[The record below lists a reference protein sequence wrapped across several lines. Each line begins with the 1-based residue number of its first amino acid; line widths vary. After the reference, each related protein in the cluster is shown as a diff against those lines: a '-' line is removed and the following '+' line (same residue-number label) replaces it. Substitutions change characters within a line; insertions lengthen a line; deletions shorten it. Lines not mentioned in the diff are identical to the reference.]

1 VCLIRTLSIINGCR
15 EKLKFRTKKQD
26 EISSL
31 ESEIESLIWELV
43 EERKRECSSEKDLM
57 QLLLEAAMNDQCL
70 GKDFSKQFIV
80 DNCKNIYFAGH
91 ETTAVAASWSL
102 MLLALYPEWQ
112 DRIRIEVAQ
121 HCPNGIP
128 DADSLP
134 LLKTVRHTQFDFVK
148 NTHTHTYLYI
158 VINTARDF
166 IATKN

>member
-1 VCLIRTLSIINGCR
+1 MCLIRTLSIINGCR